1 MQLRLDDLRVT
12 VRESARTDWHKIT
25 CWGSGSGPSYRD
37 RLTSGRINGDYVEYE
52 SHGNVAVYIPDI
64 DISIAWGLDRD
75 RDDRDLHFEWDGT
88 FADSKTTVTFAD
100 IFYRGSLVDREYHAN
115 VDGGRALLPIGHTRF
130 TADSPKHGPNAKFEV
145 VTSQWQVDF
154 ARIVHSF
161 EHAENFDRYLER
173 AGHIVLPDQQDD
185 LLTD

>member
-1 MQLRLDDLRVT
+1 MRLDDLRVT